1 MARALALMSIIAA
14 LGLAAACGV
23 STQAA
28 TPEAL
33 QQQYGVSGAYVA
45 PVPAGNGMLQS
56 TVVPVTLSDGR
67 EAQLVIPVNQRGE
80 PHRLYLRDTEGLH
93 PVYLE
98 GHTSRA
104 QVLQSPSIVTRRVE
118 PAHRNRRSWEQDALI
133 IGGGA
138 GGGALIGALAGG
150 KKGAAIGAATGGV
163 GGLIYDLATR

>member
-1 MARALALMSIIAA
+1 MVRTVALVSLITAG
-14 LGLAAACGV
+14 GLAAGCGV

-33 QQQYGVSGAYVA
+33 QRQYGVNGAYLA
-45 PVPAGNGMLQS
+45 PIPTGEGTLQS

-67 EAQLVIPVNQRGE
+67 EGQLVIPVNQRGE

-93 PVYLE
+93 PVYMDD
-98 GHTSRA
+98 HVNRA
-104 QVLQSPSIVTRRVE
+104 QFVQSPTIVRRRVE
-118 PAHRNRRSWEQDALI
+118 PVHRSRHSWERDALI
-133 IGGGA
+133 VGGGA

-150 KKGAAIGAATGGV
+150 KKGAAIGAATGGI